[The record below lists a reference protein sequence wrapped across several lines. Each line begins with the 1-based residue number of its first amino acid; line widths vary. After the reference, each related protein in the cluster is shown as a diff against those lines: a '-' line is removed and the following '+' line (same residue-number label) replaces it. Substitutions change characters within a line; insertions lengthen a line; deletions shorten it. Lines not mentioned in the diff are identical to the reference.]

1 MFLCLLLFLPK
12 FIFIKMIKKIIIVL
26 TVIFLLG
33 SCASR
38 KDLVYFQN
46 DDINQTEVD
55 NNYQLTFKPDDLLQ
69 IIVSSDDLMAAQ
81 PFNLPLDIS
90 TPIAT
95 RATGIPKLQSYLID
109 KNGEIEFPILGTL
122 KLGGLTRIESIQM
135 IKDKLSSGYL
145 KSPIVNITIT
155 NFKITVIGDV
165 QRSSVFQLANE
176 RITILDALGF
186 AGDLNISGKRDNVLL
201 IREEG
206 NQKKT
211 YRVDLRSKK
220 LLTSPAYYLQQNDVV
235 YVEPNNA
242 KVQDAAFTRTTGLF
256 ISMASVFISLLTI
269 LTR

>member
-1 MFLCLLLFLPK
+1 M
-12 FIFIKMIKKIIIVL
+12 
-26 TVIFLLG
+26 
-33 SCASR
+33 
-38 KDLVYFQN
+38 
-46 DDINQTEVD
+46 
-55 NNYQLTFKPDDLLQ
+55 
-69 IIVSSDDLMAAQ
+69 
-81 PFNLPLDIS
+81 
-90 TPIAT
+90 
-95 RATGIPKLQSYLID
+95 
-109 KNGEIEFPILGTL
+109 LGTL

-135 IKDKLSSGYL
+135 IKNKLSSGYL
-145 KSPIVNITIT
+145 KNPIVNITIT

-211 YRVDLRSKK
+211 YRVDLRSNK